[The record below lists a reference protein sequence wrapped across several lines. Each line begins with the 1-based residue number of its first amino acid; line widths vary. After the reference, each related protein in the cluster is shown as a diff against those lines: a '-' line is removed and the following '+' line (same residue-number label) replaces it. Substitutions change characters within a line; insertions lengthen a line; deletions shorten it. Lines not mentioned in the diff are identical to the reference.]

1 MKENQKIFITGG
13 AGYVGS
19 KLVPKLLNLNFQ
31 VTVLDLMIYGEDVL
45 TSHKNL
51 RCVKGDIRDLRLLE
65 KYIPGHD
72 TVIHLACISND
83 PSFLLNENL
92 SKEIN
97 YDSFKDF
104 LKIINN
110 TSLNKLIFASTSS
123 VYGVSEEEDIT
134 EDYPKKPITLYNR
147 YKYECEKLIVDQ
159 KNSFKSCIIRPA
171 TVCGLSSKMRFDLT
185 VNILTNFAYFKK
197 EIKVFGGRQKR
208 PNIHIN
214 DMINL
219 YISLIDM
226 KFDTFDK
233 QAFNAGVENLS
244 IDTIA
249 KKVQKIMLD
258 KKQLNVDIKY
268 EKTDDIR
275 SYHVNSDKIQK
286 ILKFK
291 FEKNVDDAIND
302 LIDYFDRV
310 KPSDT
315 FGNLNYFNAKKL
327 LHTKFT

>member
-1 MKENQKIFITGG
+1 MNIILILGG
-13 AGYVGS
+13 SGYVGTELI
-19 KLVPKLLNLNFQ
+19 KELIKKNKVINYD
-31 VTVLDLMIYGEDVL
+31 LDLFGSDHLPY
-45 TSHKNL
+45 SSKNFL
-51 RCVKGDIRDLRLLE
+51 HIRGDIRDINKIKKVL
-65 KYIPGHD
+65 KIYKPDICF
-72 TVIHLACISND
+72 HLACISND

-104 LKIINN
+104 LKVINN

-123 VYGVSEEEDIT
+123 VYGVSEDEDIT

-159 KNSFKSCIIRPA
+159 KNSFNSCIIRPA

-197 EIKVFGGRQKR
+197 EIKVFGGSQKR

-219 YISLIDM
+219 YVSLIDM

-302 LIDYFDRV
+302 LINYFDRL

-315 FGNLNYFNAKKL
+315 FENLNYFNAKKL

>member
-1 MKENQKIFITGG
+1 MNTILILGG
-13 AGYVGS
+13 SGYVGTELIEQLI
-19 KLVPKLLNLNFQ
+19 KKNKVINYD
-31 VTVLDLMIYGEDVL
+31 LDLFGSDHLPY
-45 TSHKNL
+45 SSKNFL
-51 RCVKGDIRDLRLLE
+51 HIRGDIRDINKIKKIL
-65 KYIPGHD
+65 KIYKPDICF
-72 TVIHLACISND
+72 HLACISND

>member
-1 MKENQKIFITGG
+1 MNTILILGG
-13 AGYVGS
+13 SGYVGTALIEQLI
-19 KLVPKLLNLNFQ
+19 KKNRVINYD
-31 VTVLDLMIYGEDVL
+31 LDLFGSDHLPY
-45 TSHKNL
+45 SSKNFL
-51 RCVKGDIRDLRLLE
+51 HIRGDIRDINKIKKILKIYRPD
-65 KYIPGHD
+65 ICF
-72 TVIHLACISND
+72 HLACISND

-110 TSLNKLIFASTSS
+110 TSLNKLIFASSSS
-123 VYGVSEEEDIT
+123 VYGVSEDADIT
-134 EDYPKKPITLYNR
+134 EDYPKKPITLYNK

-159 KNSFKSCIIRPA
+159 KNSFNSCIIRPA
-171 TVCGLSSKMRFDLT
+171 TVCGLSSKMRYDLT

-197 EIKVFGGRQKR
+197 EIRVFGGSQKR

-258 KKQLNVDIKY
+258 KKKLMVDIKF

-275 SYHVNSDKIQK
+275 SYHVNSEKIQK
-286 ILKFK
+286 ILKFR

-302 LIDYFDRV
+302 LINYFDSV

-315 FGNLNYFNAKKL
+315 FENLNYFNAKKL
-327 LHTKFT
+327 LHTKFS

>member
-1 MKENQKIFITGG
+1 MNTILILGG
-13 AGYVGS
+13 SGYVGTELIEQLI
-19 KLVPKLLNLNFQ
+19 KKNKVINYD
-31 VTVLDLMIYGEDVL
+31 LDLFGSDHLPY
-45 TSHKNL
+45 SSKNFL
-51 RCVKGDIRDLRLLE
+51 HIRGDIRDINKIKKIL
-65 KYIPGHD
+65 KIYKPDICF
-72 TVIHLACISND
+72 HLACISND

-315 FGNLNYFNAKKL
+315 FENLNYFNAKKL